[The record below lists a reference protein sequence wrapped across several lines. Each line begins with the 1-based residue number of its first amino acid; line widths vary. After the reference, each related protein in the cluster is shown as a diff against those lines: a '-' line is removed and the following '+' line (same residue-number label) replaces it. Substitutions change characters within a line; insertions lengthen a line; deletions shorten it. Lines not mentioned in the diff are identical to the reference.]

1 MHIGMKHTL
10 VYSYYVRSITLRVI
24 RLNFKGLLNITV
36 DGLTN
41 NNYQTYNAKPIKYS
55 ILTDRLKF

>member
-1 MHIGMKHTL
+1 MKHTL
-10 VYSYYVRSITLRVI
+10 VYSYYVRSITLRVNI
-24 RLNFKGLLNITV
+24 LYFIGLLYITV

-41 NNYQTYNAKPIKYS
+41 TNYKMYDAKAIKYS

>member
-10 VYSYYVRSITLRVI
+10 VYSYYVRSITLRVN
-24 RLNFKGLLNITV
+24 RLKFKGLLNITV
-36 DGLTN
+36 DRLTN
-41 NNYQTYNAKPIKYS
+41 NNYQTYYAKPIIHS